1 MINPLKFISKFIKSG
16 NQIELD
22 KIQKVIS
29 KINEL
34 ENKVSKFEDSEF
46 PKNTKLLIEKILK
59 GENLENILPLGFA
72 MVREASKRCNRER
85 HFDVQLIGGH
95 VLCNGKIGQSL

>member
-1 MINPLKFISKFIKSG
+1 MINPLNFISKLIKSG
-16 NQIELD
+16 NQRELD

-34 ENKVSKFEDSEF
+34 ENTVSNFEDSEF
-46 PKNTKLLIEKILK
+46 PKNTKLLKEKILK

-72 MVREASKRCNRER
+72 MVREASK
-85 HFDVQLIGGH
+85 
-95 VLCNGKIGQSL
+95 

>member
-1 MINPLKFISKFIKSG
+1 MINPLNFISKLIKSG
-16 NQIELD
+16 NQRELD
-22 KIQKVIS
+22 KIQKVVS

-34 ENKVSKFEDSEF
+34 ENIVSNFEDGEF
-46 PKNTKLLIEKILK
+46 PKNTKLLKEKILN

-85 HFDVQLIGGH
+85 HFDVQLIG
-95 VLCNGKIGQSL
+95 